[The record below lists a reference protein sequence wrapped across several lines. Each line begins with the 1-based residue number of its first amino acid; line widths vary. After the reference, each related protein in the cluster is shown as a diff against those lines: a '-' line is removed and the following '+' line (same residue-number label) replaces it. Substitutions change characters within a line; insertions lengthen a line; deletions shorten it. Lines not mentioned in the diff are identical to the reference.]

1 MNQLKNKTALI
12 FGEDTRS
19 FLTVIRSLSNAGML
33 VDVVCFSNTSV
44 ALKSNCINSV
54 YQLNHQSMTIDEWTN
69 EVSQIILDKD
79 YDLIIPCDERALFPL
94 IDIKDNIQTNSVF
107 ALPEKSILAPLFD
120 KVATRNTAKLCNI
133 PVAQGRQVN
142 ISDTCFAQ
150 LSQEFGLP
158 LVLKPTQSYSE
169 EELNKRQSVKI
180 ADNEPLFLEFQKEN
194 ANQKCLVEAYFSG
207 YGVGVS
213 VLSNKGDIKAAFAH
227 ARVSEPETGGGSSYR
242 KAIPIEPS
250 MLYACQKYC
259 MHLEYTG
266 VAMFEFKYNPSSK
279 DWILIEINARFWGS
293 LPLAVFAGVDFPA
306 MYAHVL
312 LKKYT
317 PDSLSYNQAAYA
329 RNFTA
334 DIYDMQKEFNS
345 LRQKQ
350 GSLKALAQ
358 LSKRISSFS
367 RLLTTNES
375 LDSFTWHDQKP
386 FWFEFYDLFKD
397 KLHKLPIVKE
407 KKQAMRISQFQHNL
421 VKRPDNILFI
431 CYGNIMRSPFA
442 GKLFQQKVKGSTLE
456 NIAVDSFGF
465 HQIENRKAKPQCIEM
480 AKHWQINL
488 AEHRSKWLSRNHC
501 LQPNTLLVILDKKNE
516 FLLQSFYPEI
526 NYISLA
532 DLVPKSMGFYHE
544 IKDPYDMP
552 SDYLEKCYQLI
563 DASIDTLITQLK
575 GQQVG

>member
-1 MNQLKNKTALI
+1 MDEMNQLKNKKALI

-19 FLTVIRSLSNAGML
+19 FLTVVRSLSKAGML

-44 ALKSNCINSV
+44 ALQSNCINKT
-54 YQLNHQSMTIDEWTN
+54 YQLNHQSMTIDEWKN
-69 EVSQIILDKD
+69 EVSQIIIDKE
-79 YDLIIPCDERALFPL
+79 YDIVIPCDERALFPL
-94 IDIKDNIQTNSVF
+94 IDIKDNIQTNSIF
-107 ALPEKSILAPLFD
+107 ALPERNILVPLFD
-120 KVATRNTAKLCNI
+120 KVETRNTAQLCNI
-133 PVAQGRQVN
+133 SVAKGKQLN
-142 ISDTCFAQ
+142 ISNTSFAQ

-180 ADNEPLFLEFQKEN
+180 ADNEQLFLEFQKEN
-194 ANQKCLVEAYFSG
+194 LNQKCLVEGYFTG

-213 VLSNKGDIKAAFAH
+213 VLSNRGDVKAAFAH

-250 MLYACQKYC
+250 MLYACQKFC
-259 MHLEYTG
+259 MHLKYTG
-266 VAMFEFKYNPSSK
+266 VAMFEFKYNPNSK

-317 PDSLSYNQAAYA
+317 PDCLTYNQSVYA

-334 DIYDMQKEFNS
+334 DIYDMQKEFT
-345 LRQKQ
+345 LLKQKK
-350 GSLKALAQ
+350 GSVKAIAQ
-358 LSKRISSFS
+358 LSKRILSFS

-375 LDSFTWHDQKP
+375 IDSYSWHDQKP

-397 KLHKLPIVKE
+397 KLYKLPVIKD
-407 KKQAMRISQFQHNL
+407 KKQKNRIIQFQNKL
-421 VKRPDNILFI
+421 IKQPDNILFI

-442 GKLFQQKVKGSTLE
+442 GKLFQQKIKNTPLADIKV
-456 NIAVDSFGF
+456 NSFGF
-465 HQIENRKAKPQCIEM
+465 HQIENRKAKPQCVEM
-480 AKHWQINL
+480 AKRWGINL
-488 AEHRSKWLSRNHC
+488 EEHRSQWLNRSHC
-501 LQPNTLLVILDKKNE
+501 IVPNTLIVILDKKNE
-516 FLLQSFYPEI
+516 WLLQSFYPEV

-552 SDYLEKCYQLI
+552 RDYLKKCYQLI
-563 DASIDTLITQLK
+563 DASVDVLINK
-575 GQQVG
+575 MS